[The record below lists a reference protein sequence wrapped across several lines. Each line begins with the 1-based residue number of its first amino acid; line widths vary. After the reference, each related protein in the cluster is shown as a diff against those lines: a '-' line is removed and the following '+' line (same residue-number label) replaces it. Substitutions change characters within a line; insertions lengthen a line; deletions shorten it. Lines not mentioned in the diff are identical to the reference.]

1 MARKANPVAQFWEG
15 IPPAIKVV
23 GGTLFA
29 YWVYRKIDNAVQT
42 GKSRAQ
48 QQQQN
53 QELDQFIQ
61 QGQNLTYPLGQYA
74 IMADTLQV
82 AMEGP
87 WYDPTDEDAVKGVL
101 NQLVHNADFL
111 QMQKAFGIRDS
122 WNLARWIRG
131 DFTQDEINELNGI
144 LTSKG
149 IVYQF

>member
-1 MARKANPVAQFWEG
+1 MQ
-15 IPPAIKVV
+15 
-23 GGTLFA
+23 
-29 YWVYRKIDNAVQT
+29 Q
-42 GKSRAQ
+42 AQ
-48 QQQQN
+48 QQG

-111 QMQKAFGIRDS
+111 QLQKVFGIRDD

-131 DFTQDEINELNGI
+131 DFTQSEINKLNSI
-144 LTSKG
+144 LASKG